1 MNEEIRH
8 LNESKAVYEAQIIA
22 QRKETEA
29 AQKTLQEAAVEIQ
42 AVAFEKNQLNL
53 SWRSS
58 LIGIQKRDE
67 AVATVSDA
75 IIKVEQRELE
85 ILNEIRGLAKVIVE
99 AQEQNEK
106 LGAVEERNNREMQHL
121 QQQMTVV
128 RAERERLASQY
139 SMLKKSL
146 DKADEEGVEFEK
158 AIGTVTNEL
167 EIIEKLVQ
175 RVSRQITEVYL
186 KIDAFVGDQKTHKRN
201 EMSTLKSVKKVTP
214 LFESNKDVGIKSIF
228 RGLKLNFKIRL
239 Y

>member
-106 LGAVEERNNREMQHL
+106 LGAVEERNNREMQYL

-175 RVSRQITEVYL
+175 RVSRQITDVYL

-214 LFESNKDVGIKSIF
+214 FFSVKEF
-228 RGLKLNFKIRL
+228 
-239 Y
+239 